1 MVNILAQKTDRKPS
15 PRKRAG
21 KPDDADVGRAL
32 RSVYQ
37 QAVEEQIPD
46 EFLDLLGKL
55 D

>member
-1 MVNILAQKTDRKPS
+1 MADKSDRRSGPPGKDRKP
-15 PRKRAG
+15 
-21 KPDDADVGRAL
+21 ADNHAMGDAL

-37 QAVEEQIPD
+37 QAVEEKVPN